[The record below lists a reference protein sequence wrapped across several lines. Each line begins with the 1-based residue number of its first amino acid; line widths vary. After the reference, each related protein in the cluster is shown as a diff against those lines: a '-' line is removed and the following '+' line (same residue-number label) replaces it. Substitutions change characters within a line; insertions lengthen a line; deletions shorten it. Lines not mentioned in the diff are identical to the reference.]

1 MQYNSQ
7 LLGCEYFFFFFEIH
21 SALDWVACKQQT
33 RVSHSS
39 GNWMSEIRVPAELVL
54 VQTFCQIADCLL
66 LTVSWK
72 HREGA
77 LWSPFCF
84 QGH

>member
-7 LLGCEYFFFFFEIH
+7 LLGCEYFFEIH
-21 SALDWVACKQQT
+21 STLDWMACKQQT
-33 RVSHSS
+33 QVSHSS
-39 GNWMSEIRVPAELVL
+39 GNWMSETRVPAELVL
-54 VQTFCQIADCLL
+54 MRTFFQTADCLL

-72 HREGA
+72 QREGA
-77 LWSPFCF
+77 LWNPFYF